1 MLKQL
6 SSKLENLF
14 DHDANISLAL
24 EASVIEAQKQFTPTE
39 NTAHL
44 QNLSYIY
51 NSEVNTA
58 NIQSLFTQLAC
69 YFEMN
74 FLLIRAD
81 TKQKHKTIHATLFGK
96 EINNTDSWPAVNLP
110 DISLFTVYKTPAQS
124 FLKKFHLN
132 ELDTD
137 KKMFAY
143 LLALTPNCTL
153 ILVSKQAEPWSKIR
167 IETLQQTLM
176 KINFNL

>member
-1 MLKQL
+1 MLKHL
-6 SSKLENLF
+6 RNKLENLF
-14 DHDANISLAL
+14 DHDANASLAL
-24 EASVIEAQKQFTPTE
+24 EASVLEAQRQFTPTE

-51 NSEVNTA
+51 NSEVNTN
-58 NIQSLFTQLAC
+58 NIESLFTQLAC

-74 FLLIRAD
+74 FLLVKPDA
-81 TKQKHKTIHATLFGK
+81 KQKYKTKYASLFGK
-96 EINNTDSWPAVNLP
+96 KINNAESWPSVNLP
-110 DISLFTVYKTPAQS
+110 AISLFTIYKTPAQS
-124 FLKKFHLN
+124 FLKKFHLQ
-132 ELDTD
+132 ELDAS

-143 LLALTPNCTL
+143 LVALSPNCTL